1 MSKLRE
7 KLKLKKCP
15 VERVTIDGEVY
26 IVTGLSLN
34 ATAKLTAN
42 CRSASTG
49 KLNGDK
55 LDRVLLEACVTDP
68 EDGSALTA
76 DEWGDVP
83 RSITGPLVS
92 VILNLCGLDKEDIQR
107 DPKDSGS
114 TKT

>member
-1 MSKLRE
+1 MSLKE

-15 VERVTIDGEVY
+15 VERVTIDGETY

-34 ATAKLTAN
+34 ATAKLTAS
-42 CRSASTG
+42 CRNASTG

-55 LDRVLLEACVTDP
+55 LDRTLLEACVSDP
-68 EDGSALTA
+68 DDGSTMTA
-76 DEWGDVP
+76 DEWGEVP

-92 VILNLCGLDKEDIQR
+92 VILNLCGLDKDDIQR

-114 TKT
+114 TKS